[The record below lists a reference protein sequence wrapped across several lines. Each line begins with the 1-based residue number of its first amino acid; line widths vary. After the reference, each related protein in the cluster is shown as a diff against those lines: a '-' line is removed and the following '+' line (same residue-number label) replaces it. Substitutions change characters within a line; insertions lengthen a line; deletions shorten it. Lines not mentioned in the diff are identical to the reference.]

1 MNVHTG
7 MDALSQVSPSPPS
20 NSGATAKAD
29 KNASVSALSS
39 DQAKVSA
46 AASQVS
52 ISASE
57 PDVRLEKVTAIRNAI
72 QQGSYEV
79 PAADVAAKLISS
91 LLTNEI

>member
-1 MNVHTG
+1 
-7 MDALSQVSPSPPS
+7 
-20 NSGATAKAD
+20 
-29 KNASVSALSS
+29 VSALSS